1 MNDLSAPVVH
11 SAAAKLR
18 GQVVTTPVIGGVHL
32 AGDGEVDLRWKAE
45 LIQTGGSG
53 WYRGYLHLLL
63 KSYGALPGVSFC
75 GPVAQVLAAAVAA
88 YHHRLSMHVFS
99 SVPLLDDV
107 NEALASLKATVEV
120 VADPVASAARMQRQN
135 GHLPLPGAEHPEV
148 AAGLAT
154 IGMEFGTH
162 LPAECTAVYVPSIAA
177 AAIAAGLAVVGRTM
191 PVVPVDTTMTDT
203 GEALRCKLSVGR
215 SHRVVLGE
223 TSASVLAAALR
234 HRGGGV
240 VGAVALD

>member
-18 GQVVTTPVIGGVHL
+18 GQVVPTPVIGGVHL

-120 VADPVASAARMQRQN
+120 DRASIPPPV
-135 GHLPLPGAEHPEV
+135 P
-148 AAGLAT
+148 
-154 IGMEFGTH
+154 
-162 LPAECTAVYVPSIAA
+162 PAVLLSIELLDTVRKLLCT
-177 AAIAAGLAVVGRTM
+177 
-191 PVVPVDTTMTDT
+191 
-203 GEALRCKLSVGR
+203 
-215 SHRVVLGE
+215 
-223 TSASVLAAALR
+223 TSPPP
-234 HRGGGV
+234 
-240 VGAVALD
+240 